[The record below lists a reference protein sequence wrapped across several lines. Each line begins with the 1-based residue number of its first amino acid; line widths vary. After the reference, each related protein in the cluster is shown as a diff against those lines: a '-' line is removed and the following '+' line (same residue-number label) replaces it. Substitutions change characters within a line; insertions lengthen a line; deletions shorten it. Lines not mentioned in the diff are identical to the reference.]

1 MKNKQIVFTKKD
13 TAELLDV
20 DCKNPSANEV
30 VVETAFSTV
39 SCGTEKANIT
49 GDPNVS
55 GNAAP
60 SVRFPRKSGYS
71 SAGTVIAKGEAVKG
85 ADIGDRVVV
94 YWGTH
99 AKYNTVSENNIVKIE
114 DGTISFQEAALSFI
128 ATFPLAAIRK
138 TRLEMGESAIVM
150 GLGLLGQ
157 MAVRLLRAAG
167 ATPVIAVDPVESR
180 RKDALNGGADEAFDP
195 LEDNFAEKVKKV
207 TKGGANVAIEVTGVG
222 AGFDG
227 ALDCMA
233 RFGRVALLGC
243 TRNKNFSIDYYK
255 KIHFPGITV
264 VGAHT
269 CARPERESHP
279 GYFTHDDD
287 IKAVLQLCAGN
298 RINLESMIKETHIPK
313 NCQAVY
319 TRLINEKDFP
329 VAVQFNWRNVE

>member
-1 MKNKQIVFTKKD
+1 
-13 TAELLDV
+13 
-20 DCKNPSANEV
+20 
-30 VVETAFSTV
+30 
-39 SCGTEKANIT
+39 
-49 GDPNVS
+49 
-55 GNAAP
+55 
-60 SVRFPRKSGYS
+60 
-71 SAGTVIAKGEAVKG
+71 
-85 ADIGDRVVV
+85 
-94 YWGTH
+94 
-99 AKYNTVSENNIVKIE
+99 
-114 DGTISFQEAALSFI
+114 
-128 ATFPLAAIRK
+128 
-138 TRLEMGESAIVM
+138 MGESAIVM

-279 GYFTHDDD
+279 GSFTHDDD

-329 VAVQFNWRNVE
+329 VAVQFDWRNVE

>member
-128 ATFPLAAIRK
+128 ATFPLAALK
-138 TRLEMGESAIVM
+138 WG
-150 GLGLLGQ
+150 
-157 MAVRLLRAAG
+157 
-167 ATPVIAVDPVESR
+167 
-180 RKDALNGGADEAFDP
+180 NP
-195 LEDNFAEKVKKV
+195 L
-207 TKGGANVAIEVTGVG
+207 
-222 AGFDG
+222 
-227 ALDCMA
+227 
-233 RFGRVALLGC
+233 
-243 TRNKNFSIDYYK
+243 S
-255 KIHFPGITV
+255 
-264 VGAHT
+264 
-269 CARPERESHP
+269 
-279 GYFTHDDD
+279 
-287 IKAVLQLCAGN
+287 
-298 RINLESMIKETHIPK
+298 
-313 NCQAVY
+313 
-319 TRLINEKDFP
+319 
-329 VAVQFNWRNVE
+329 